1 MQGEYVKV
9 YAASTYARD
18 TGVVSGGEQTT
29 YAHVT
34 WTKEG
39 GFTDYEWFT
48 GTYSVYDQV
57 TGKPYNAY
65 GPTKDKTPE
74 EIKTHIEQYGSLDK
88 YFDEW
93 EANVDTATRTGW
105 IAYVRHEAPQC
116 VDG

>member
-39 GFTDYEWFT
+39 GFTNSGWFN
-48 GTYSVYDQV
+48 GTYTVYDQV
-57 TGKPYNAY
+57 TREPYDAY
-65 GPTKDKTPE
+65 GPTRGKTSE

-88 YFDEW
+88 YFNEW
-93 EANVDTATRTGW
+93 EASADTATRTGW
-105 IAYVRHEAPQC
+105 IAYVRHEASQC
-116 VDG
+116 VEG

>member
-39 GFTDYEWFT
+39 GFTDCGWFT
-48 GTYSVYDQV
+48 EIYSVYDQV
-57 TGKPYNAY
+57 TGEPYSAY
-65 GPTKDKTPE
+65 GPTRGKTSE
-74 EIKTHIEQYGSLDK
+74 EIEAHIEQHGNLNK

-93 EANVDTATRTGW
+93 EASADTATRTGW
-105 IAYVRHEAPQC
+105 IAYVGHTASRC